1 MMNGLRENEHSM
13 WSEEPEPEE
22 QRGGSKSGEQQELPE
37 QRS

>member
-1 MMNGLRENEHSM
+1 MNGLRENGHSM

-22 QRGGSKSGEQQELPE
+22 QKGGSKSSGKRELPQ